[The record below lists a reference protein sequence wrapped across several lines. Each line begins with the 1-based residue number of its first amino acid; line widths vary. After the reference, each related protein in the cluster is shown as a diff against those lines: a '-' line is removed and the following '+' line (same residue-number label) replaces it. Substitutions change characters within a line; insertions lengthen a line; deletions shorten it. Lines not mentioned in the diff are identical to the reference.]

1 MLVVR
6 FPDTRLERL
15 SVAGS
20 GRWIRILRVL
30 AGALG
35 VAFVAVLL
43 AGLYLFRL
51 SRDLPDLESA
61 PGAIQAARTSLVY
74 AADGTV
80 LTEWHGEQ
88 DRKVVDISAVPKVLQ
103 DAVVA
108 AEDERF
114 FEHDGVDADAV
125 VGALRGTSGQGASS
139 ITLQLV
145 RMLFDDGRSGGVTRK
160 VRQALMA
167 YQLEAKTSKQRVL
180 EGYLNM
186 VYFGNGR
193 YGVESAA
200 RGYFGKPASGL
211 TLAESALLAG
221 AIRSPSRYAPT
232 VDPAAAKKRRD
243 EVLGRMRDLGRITS
257 EQEVEARATPV
268 KLDGAKAE
276 ASKVAPYFVE
286 YVKQELIAKMGSKA
300 VFTGGLRVY
309 TTLEPSAQ
317 RAAEEAVASVLPAA
331 SDPECAVVAL
341 DPRDGRL
348 LAMVGG
354 RDFAASQYNLA
365 AQGRRQPGS
374 AFKPFVLV
382 AALENGVSPDRT
394 FDTSPYTVRVKD
406 GYWRVE
412 NYENGFTTGR
422 LTLRAATDWSVNAV
436 YARLIMEVGPD
447 KVVDAA
453 KRMGITSP
461 LEPNPAI
468 ALGGLSKGVSPLEM
482 ASAYGTLASGGM
494 YAPPVAVLKVTDD
507 RGAVLLASDAKPKRA
522 VAQAVAA
529 QASGMLQDVVERGTG
544 TNARI
549 GRAIAGKTG
558 TTQSYR
564 DAWFVGYTGDMVA
577 AVWVGYRTAQVD
589 MVNVHGIKVTGGSF
603 PATIWGKFATA
614 ALPLL
619 AAPPRPAAGGAP
631 ADDATPASDLKRVRI
646 CRDTFLLANPRCPDV
661 FEVDLEPSLVPA
673 QTCAKH

>member
-1 MLVVR
+1 M
-6 FPDTRLERL
+6 
-15 SVAGS
+15 AGS
-20 GRWIRILRVL
+20 GRWTRILKVL
-30 AGALG
+30 AGVLG
-35 VAFVAVLL
+35 VAFVVVLV
-43 AGLYLFRL
+43 AGLYLFQL
-51 SRDLPDLESA
+51 ASTLPDLGSA
-61 PGAIQAARTSLVY
+61 PGALQAARTSVVY

-88 DRKVVDISAVPKVLQ
+88 DRKVVDITVVPKVLR

-114 FEHDGVDADAV
+114 FEHDGVDTGAV
-125 VGALRGTSGQGASS
+125 LSALRGTSGGGASGTGASS

-145 RMLFDDGRSGGVTRK
+145 RMLFDDGRSGGLTRK

-167 YQLEAKTSKQRVL
+167 YQLEARTSKQRVL

-200 RGYFGKPASGL
+200 RGYFGKPASDL

-221 AIRSPSRYAPT
+221 AIRSPARYSPT
-232 VDPAAAKKRRD
+232 VDPVAAKTRRD
-243 EVLGRMRDLGRITS
+243 EVLARMRDLGLITS

-268 KLDGAKAE
+268 KLNGAKAE
-276 ASKVAPYFVE
+276 GSKVAPYFVE
-286 YVKQELIAKMGSKA
+286 YVKQQLIEKMGSKA

-309 TTLEPSAQ
+309 TTIEPAAQ
-317 RAAEEAVASVLPAA
+317 RAAEEAVASVLPDAA
-331 SDPECAVVAL
+331 DPECALVAL
-341 DPRDGRL
+341 DPRDGRV

-354 RDFAASQYNLA
+354 RDFAAAQYNLA
-365 AQGRRQPGS
+365 AQGHRQPGS

-382 AALENGVSPDRT
+382 AALESGVSPDRT
-394 FDTSPYTVRVKD
+394 FDTSSYTVRVKD

-436 YARLIMEVGPD
+436 FARLIMEVGPE

-453 KRMGITSP
+453 KRMGITSA

-494 YAPPVAVLKVTDD
+494 HAPPVAVLKVTDD
-507 RGAVLLASDAKPKRA
+507 RGTLLFGSKTKPTRA
-522 VAQAVAA
+522 VAQEVAS
-529 QASGMLQDVVERGTG
+529 QASGMLRDVVERGTG

-549 GRAIAGKTG
+549 GRAVAGKTG

-564 DAWFVGYTGDMVA
+564 DAWFVGYTGEMVA
-577 AVWVGYRTAQVD
+577 AVWVGYREAQVD

-603 PATIWGKFATA
+603 PAIIWSRFATV
-614 ALPLL
+614 ALPIL
-619 AAPPRPAAGGAP
+619 AAPPRPPAGDAP
-631 ADDATPASDLKRVRI
+631 DDSGTPGSDLVRVRI

-661 FEVDLEPSLVPA
+661 LDVDLEPSLVPA
-673 QTCAKH
+673 RTCTKH

>member
-1 MLVVR
+1 M
-6 FPDTRLERL
+6 RLEGL

-20 GRWIRILRVL
+20 GRWIRILKML

-35 VAFVAVLL
+35 VAFVVVLV
-43 AGLYLFRL
+43 AGLYLFEL
-51 SRDLPDLESA
+51 SRTLPDLESA
-61 PGAIQAARTSLVY
+61 PGALQAARTSVVY
-74 AADGTV
+74 AADGSV

-103 DAVVA
+103 DSVVA

-114 FEHDGVDADAV
+114 FEHDGVDAGAV
-125 VGALRGTSGQGASS
+125 MGALQGTSGRGASS

-145 RMLFDDGRSGGVTRK
+145 RLLFDEGRSGGVTSK

-167 YQLEAKTSKQRVL
+167 YQLEAKTSKERVL
-180 EGYLNM
+180 QGYLNM

-200 RGYFGKPASGL
+200 RGYFGKPASSL

-221 AIRSPSRYAPT
+221 AIRSPSRYSPT
-232 VDPAAAKKRRD
+232 VDPAAAKTRRD
-243 EVLGRMRDLGRITS
+243 EVLARMRDLGLITS

-268 KLDGAKAE
+268 KLTAAKAE

-286 YVKQELIAKMGSKA
+286 YVKQQLIAKMGSKA

-309 TTLEPSAQ
+309 TTLEPAAQ
-317 RAAEEAVASVLPAA
+317 RAAETAVASVLPAPA
-331 SDPECAVVAL
+331 DPECALVAL
-341 DPRDGRL
+341 DPRDGRV

-354 RDFAASQYNLA
+354 RDFAAAQYNLA

-436 YARLIMEVGPD
+436 YARLIMEVGPE

-482 ASAYGTLASGGM
+482 ASAFGTLASGGM
-494 YAPPVAVLKVTDD
+494 HSPPVAVLKVTDD
-507 RGAVLLASDAKPKRA
+507 RGAVLFASTTKPKRA

-529 QASGMLQDVVERGTG
+529 QASGMLRDVVERGTG

-549 GRAIAGKTG
+549 GRAVAGKTG

-577 AVWVGYRTAQVD
+577 AVWVGYRQAQVE
-589 MVNVHGIKVTGGSF
+589 MLNVHGIKVTGGSF
-603 PATIWGKFATA
+603 PAMVWGRFATA

-619 AAPPRPAAGGAP
+619 AEPSRPATGAVA
-631 ADDATPASDLKRVRI
+631 ADEAAPASDLVGVRI

-661 FEVDLEPSLVPA
+661 FQVELEPSLVPA
-673 QTCAKH
+673 QTCSKH